1 MFKNNYPKITLVRT
15 RMTCKRG
22 NKNGIMKVVMKV
34 VLKVMMKEM
43 MKEVMIV
50 VFMMSEG
57 FW

>member
-22 NKNGIMKVVMKV
+22 SKNGIMKVVMKV
-34 VLKVMMKEM
+34 VLKVMMKE
-43 MKEVMIV
+43 VMIV